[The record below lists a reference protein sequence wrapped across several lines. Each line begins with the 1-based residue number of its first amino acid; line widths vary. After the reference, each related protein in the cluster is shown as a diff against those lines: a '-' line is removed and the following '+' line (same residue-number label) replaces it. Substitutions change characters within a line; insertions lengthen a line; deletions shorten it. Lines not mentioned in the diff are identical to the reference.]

1 MRLYYLEIKRILSGK
16 FTRVAII
23 LAIVLS
29 FLAAYIPT
37 TFVYYIEED
46 SLNEIT
52 GLKAISKNKEA
63 LSKIEGNVDQETIE
77 YAVLKYQETISKYD
91 VSNEY
96 SLPKEGRKEIDKIKP
111 LLHLIREAYCESN
124 GIAAEVKNLNGEN
137 LPDFYDACIEHMEN
151 DMQLE
156 YKNNPFIQK
165 KGNEMYLRVDKPF
178 YYSYGISFAA
188 IEYEDLLIVLLLFCT
203 TVICAPIFS
212 TEYQTGSDNILR
224 CTKNGRKTLAVVK
237 IIASVSLSLALSLL
251 GMSIFII
258 ESLLMWGFEGMKTSI
273 QILAS
278 AISLL
283 NTNVIETMIVIA
295 VLSIIMIISSTL
307 LTLFVS
313 SKTHN
318 TMVSMAVSFMIV
330 LLPLMISWFIP
341 DNVANILKCI
351 FPSGGIG
358 LNNGI
363 LFDLIDLKFLA
374 INRFV
379 IWTPYLI
386 MFFSIIEIPIWFF
399 LTMRS
404 YETHISK

>member
-37 TFVYYIEED
+37 TFVYYIEEE

-52 GLKAISKNKEA
+52 GLKAISKKKEA

-124 GIAAEVKNLNGEN
+124 GIAAEVINLNGEN
-137 LPDFYDACIEHMEN
+137 LPEFYDACIEHMEN

-156 YKNNPFIQK
+156 YKNNLFIQK

-178 YYSYGISFAA
+178 YYSYGISFDA

-237 IIASVSLSLALSLL
+237 ILASVSLSFALSLL
-251 GMSIFII
+251 GVSIFII
-258 ESLLMWGFEGMKTSI
+258 ESLVLWGFEGMKTSI

-283 NTNVIETMIVIA
+283 NTNAIETMIVIA

-313 SKTHN
+313 SQTHN
-318 TMVSMAVSFMIV
+318 TMVSMAVSFVIV

-341 DNVANILKCI
+341 DNVANVLKCI

-363 LFDLIDLKFLA
+363 LFDLIDLKFIA

-386 MFFSIIEIPIWFF
+386 MFLSIIEIPIWFF